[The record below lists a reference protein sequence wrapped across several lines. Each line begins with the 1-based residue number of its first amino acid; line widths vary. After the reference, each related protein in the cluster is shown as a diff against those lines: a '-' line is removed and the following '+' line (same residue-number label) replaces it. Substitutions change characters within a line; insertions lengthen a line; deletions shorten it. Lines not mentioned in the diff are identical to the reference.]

1 MTKYVSLE
9 HAIRNAV
16 RDQQYKKP
24 LNEDKEWE
32 KDSAAVKASKD
43 PEFINK
49 MIDKWGHRGGAWLN
63 HPAITGADKNKPVN
77 EDFEFEMARNE
88 LRTAIDAAKRLMAH
102 LDGDG
107 ELEAWVQSKITKGA
121 DYLDTVADYMDSRDT
136 KKLKEET
143 EELVETMSIINSKF
157 KGNSYTTPVRI
168 APGVTQAA
176 VRSAG
181 HRRMQKQSDSATM
194 QGKAVNE
201 AKKEEKEDG
210 DKTPEKKEID
220 AKYPTLN
227 KVGDWIGNSITS
239 IEKNIPSASD
249 IRKKTADVLGTEA
262 PTPEDETKLNK
273 WEGAAKGA
281 AFVGSAFLPLKVPF
295 LKGKSSLT
303 GPKITPK
310 SVAEPIVP
318 KPSIEPVKPPTA
330 PAPKV
335 PETPAPTAA
344 SKASDLVPSEFKSTK
359 APTPASDNIPGA
371 PKPTVA
377 EPATPKAAPE
387 TTQPAGKK
395 PANQNLEPEVKGT
408 GTEGLPA
415 PNPKTAEPPRTKTP
429 YDTGVRT
436 TKEAPPTP
444 ANVNKPDVV
453 PQGTPSPGSTTPL
466 PGVKITNKPVGP
478 KPANVPEPATA
489 PAPKPNGKPAP
500 RQAPSAA
507 PKPAPVKAPAAA
519 PKSAP
524 KPAPKPNGKP
534 APNGKKPPTPPGR
547 KLLPIPLP
555 SLGRSDYKAPAG
567 SNEYHDVP
575 VKTSVSQARG
585 HRKFGSTSVSRF
597 RNFREETGPD
607 NTRRKDSSKELVG
620 RPDSAGVKDP
630 KSVLARNGSIKTK
643 IIEDK
648 KLAGVV
654 KSVVKKKKEEKESGP
669 NPLVDFEPKLNHKYD
684 NET

>member
-16 RDQQYKKP
+16 RDQNYKK
-24 LNEDKEWE
+24 
-32 KDSAAVKASKD
+32 
-43 PEFINK
+43 
-49 MIDKWGHRGGAWLN
+49 
-63 HPAITGADKNKPVN
+63 VN

-157 KGNSYTTPVRI
+157 KGNSYTTPVHI

-181 HRRMQKQSDSATM
+181 HRRMQKQQGSATM
-194 QGKAVNE
+194 QGKAVYE

-227 KVGDWIGNSITS
+227 KVGDWIGDRITS
-239 IEKNIPSASD
+239 IQNVTPSVSD

-310 SVAEPIVP
+310 PVAEPIVP

-377 EPATPKAAPE
+377 EPAAPKAAPE
-387 TTQPAGKK
+387 PIQPGGKK

-408 GTEGLPA
+408 GTEGLA
-415 PNPKTAEPPRTKTP
+415 PRPQLRPRPQNP
-429 YDTGVRT
+429 YDTGVKT

-524 KPAPKPNGKP
+524 KPNGKP

-555 SLGRSDYKAPAG
+555 SLGRGDYKAPGAH
-567 SNEYHDVP
+567 SEYHDVP

-643 IIEDK
+643 IIDEEK